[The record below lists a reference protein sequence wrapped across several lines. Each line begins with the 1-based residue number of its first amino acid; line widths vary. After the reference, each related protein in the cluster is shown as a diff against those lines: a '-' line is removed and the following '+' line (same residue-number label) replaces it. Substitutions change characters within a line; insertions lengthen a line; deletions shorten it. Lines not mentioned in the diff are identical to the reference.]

1 MPFIITNGSSYCHK
15 TRTQAVEIVNDNA
28 SATRFS
34 SRASAE
40 KLLQR
45 ATKKLKGFEIVELQS
60 DSRVPLTPKKAENSV
75 MPKTEE
81 SGKSAAEDGQSG
93 SSAQNQTSSS
103 KRRRGRPKKEVAAL
117 DVQPAVSEEKKEVSE
132 DPVRE
137 TAVKQAPPQEPV
149 PEPSGKQN
157 NKKPSEKEIIPQQP
171 VNENLPE
178 SAAKVNTSSQP
189 REKKPAPE
197 RKKSFFPVVRDIQ
210 AASASLWGDAP
221 IVQPGLK
228 KNRAANETQ
237 ASARE
242 ASAEDSSRE
251 KHAEDSRRGK
261 NRRED
266 LRSAEVNSEETAAV
280 QIAPVSE
287 ETPAAQTA
295 LDVKAAPAAQASPDV
310 KAAPAVQAAP
320 DVKAA
325 PAAQTA
331 PDMDTAPAVD
341 TVPAVEGAPAVPSAP
356 AGESSARENTM
367 QEPFADRSSESFRR
381 RSEQM
386 RETSEK
392 RSNRRRSNRRGQ
404 ASRNMDSAAVETLP
418 SSAEDI
424 FSSDP
429 LPQGKSSA
437 ANTFREDSETR
448 QGTGKIRS
456 TGKRI
461 GKVSGNIH
469 NARTD
474 NETSQSKRRFFTT
487 KERNMI
493 YNRSEGHC
501 GICGRFIPLEEYT
514 IDHIIPLSKGGTNDL
529 DNLQACC
536 GFCNKAKDDSMGDEF
551 FQRIQNIFLYQA
563 QLKFG
568 KKKLKKLKKALD
580 EIEE

>member
-34 SRASAE
+34 SRSSAE

-60 DSRVPLTPKKAENSV
+60 DTRVPLMPKKADNSV
-75 MPKTEE
+75 MPKAEE

-117 DVQPAVSEEKKEVSE
+117 DVKPAVSEEKKEVSE

-157 NKKPSEKEIIPQQP
+157 NKKPSEKENIPQQP
-171 VNENLPE
+171 VNDNLPE

-189 REKKPAPE
+189 LEKKPAPE

-221 IVQPGLK
+221 IVQPSLK
-228 KNRAANETQ
+228 KNRTANETQ

-261 NRRED
+261 NRPEE
-266 LRSAEVNSEETAAV
+266 LRSAEANSEETA
-280 QIAPVSE
+280 
-287 ETPAAQTA
+287 
-295 LDVKAAPAAQASPDV
+295 
-310 KAAPAVQAAP
+310 AVQAAP

-331 PDMDTAPAVD
+331 PDVKAAPAAQAAPDVKAAPAAQTAPDAEAAPAVDTAPAV
-341 TVPAVEGAPAVPSAP
+341 EGVPAVPSAP
-356 AGESSARENTM
+356 AGENSARENAM

-404 ASRNMDSAAVETLP
+404 ASRNMDPAAVETLP

-536 GFCNKAKDDSMGDEF
+536 GFCNKAKDDSMGEEF
-551 FQRIQNIFLYQA
+551 FDRIQRIFLYQA
-563 QLKFG
+563 KLRYGKKQFKQLK
-568 KKKLKKLKKALD
+568 KTLKEL
-580 EIEE
+580 E

>member
-1 MPFIITNGSSYCHK
+1 MEVNMPFIITNGSSYCHK

-60 DSRVPLTPKKAENSV
+60 DSRVPLTPKKAENPV
-75 MPKTEE
+75 MPKAEE

-242 ASAEDSSRE
+242 ASDEDSSRE

-295 LDVKAAPAAQASPDV
+295 
-310 KAAPAVQAAP
+310 P

-341 TVPAVEGAPAVPSAP
+341 TVPAVEGAP

-536 GFCNKAKDDSMGDEF
+536 GFCNKAKDDSMGEEF
-551 FQRIQNIFLYQA
+551 FDRIQRIFLYQA
-563 QLKFG
+563 KLRYGKKQFKQLK
-568 KKKLKKLKKALD
+568 KTLKEL
-580 EIEE
+580 E